1 MRDFVEY
8 LQAYR
13 AYISANLGWG
23 KMLRFALV
31 WLAGMF
37 VPLAAKTF
45 LKLPNCAVGAY
56 VVKSSSDSTRSAY
69 PGRPCVGC

>member
-1 MRDFVEY
+1 MQDFVEY

-23 KMLRFALV
+23 KVLRFALV

-37 VPLAAKTF
+37 APLAAKTV
-45 LKLPNCAVGAY
+45 LELPNWVATVWMIL
-56 VVKSSSDSTRSAY
+56 
-69 PGRPCVGC
+69 